1 MVEAFELVEPKL
13 KTLFHQSSEQEILNF
28 KEQVLGILD
37 KASSYYTSVSAQYNS
52 DPQDKDKF
60 KLKLERDI
68 KFHIK
73 QSFDNQVRVIKNK
86 TIESLKAKI
95 TEFEARPLED
105 I

>member
-1 MVEAFELVEPKL
+1 MVEAFELVKPKL
-13 KTLFHQSSEQEILNF
+13 QTLLNQSSEQEILNF
-28 KEQVLGILD
+28 REQVLGILD
-37 KASSYYTSVSAQYNS
+37 EASSHYTSVSAQYNS
-52 DPQDKDKF
+52 DPQDKEKL

-73 QSFDNQVRVIKNK
+73 QSFDNQVRVTKNK